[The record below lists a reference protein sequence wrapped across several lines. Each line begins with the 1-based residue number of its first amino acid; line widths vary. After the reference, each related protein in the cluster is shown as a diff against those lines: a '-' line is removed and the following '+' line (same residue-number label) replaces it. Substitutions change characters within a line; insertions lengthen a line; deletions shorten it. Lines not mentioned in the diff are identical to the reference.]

1 MQAKTAP
8 RSGALCSLQLSSV
21 AGTLAIDLGST
32 TTVVAYQGSGD
43 AAPTL
48 LDLTPISSSDP
59 SVVPSLIWLQQS
71 SSSQP
76 LIGRQVIEA
85 GLLEQGGAGLHRDF
99 KRRIGAEPGTGPEAG
114 WLSPEQSG
122 KLLLE
127 QIWQRLPEQL
137 QPQRLV
143 LTAPIESYRGY
154 RQWLLEATSQL
165 EVPEIALV
173 DEPTAAAIG
182 AGLPPGSRVLVID
195 VGGGTTDLSLVALEG
210 GEGKAA
216 PIAQLLRFGG
226 RDLSASR
233 QSLRTARVLGK
244 AGLAL
249 GGRDLDR
256 WIAADQVGRGG
267 ALVGVDPTTPSLL
280 HCCERL
286 KCQLSDVEEALALW
300 NLGPGERPLELRL
313 SRCQLEELLRE
324 RQLVALLDDLLEQ
337 VLAAARSCG
346 VEKHQIDAVLP
357 VGGSSR
363 LPLIRTWLQER
374 LPQVPLRLERPVEAV
389 ALGALRLTPGVTVK
403 DVLQRGVSLRCWD
416 QRSAEHRWHPL
427 FLPGQPWPSE
437 QPLTLRIGCSRPQQT
452 ELELVLGEPQAEK
465 RSEVVFMNGLPVLRR
480 QSAGTAAVEAWAEQ
494 PTPIPLTPA
503 GEPGSDRLELRF
515 GINSRGDLTVEGRDL
530 SSDQP
535 VLQQRLGSVR

>member
-1 MQAKTAP
+1 M
-8 RSGALCSLQLSSV
+8 

-43 AAPTL
+43 PSPAL
-48 LDLTPISSSDP
+48 LDLASISASDP
-59 SVVPSLIWLQQS
+59 SVVPSLIWLQDGKAS
-71 SSSQP
+71 PP

-99 KRRIGAEPGTGPEAG
+99 KRRIGAGAAAGSEPEAG
-114 WLSPEQSG
+114 WLSPEHCGQ
-122 KLLLE
+122 LLLE

-143 LTAPIESYRGY
+143 LTAPIDSYRGY

-182 AGLPPGSRVLVID
+182 AGLPPGSRVLVVD

-226 RDLSASR
+226 RDLSGSG
-233 QSLRTARVLGK
+233 QGLRTARVLGK
-244 AGLAL
+244 AGLAV
-249 GGRDLDR
+249 GGRDLDH
-256 WIAADQVGRGG
+256 WIAADQVERGG
-267 ALVGVDPTTPSLL
+267 ALLGVDPSTPSLL

-286 KCQLSDVEEALALW
+286 KCALSEAEEALVLW
-300 NLGPGERPLELRL
+300 SPAPGERPIELRL
-313 SRCQLEELLRE
+313 SRQRLEALLQQ
-324 RQLVALLDDLLEQ
+324 RQLVDLLDELLEQ

-346 VEKHQIDAVLP
+346 VEPEQIDAVLP

-363 LPLIRTWLQER
+363 LPLIRSWLQER

-437 QPLTLRIGCSRPQQT
+437 QPLTLRVGCSRAQQS
-452 ELELVLGEPQAEK
+452 ELELVLGEPQAEQ
-465 RSEVVFMNGLPVLRR
+465 RSEVVFVNGLPVLRR
-480 QSAGTAAVEAWAEQ
+480 QSAGPAAVEAWAQQ

-515 GINSRGDLTVEGRDL
+515 AINSRGDLTVEGRDL
-530 SSDQP
+530 SNDQP
-535 VLQQRLGSVR
+535 VPQQRLGSVR